1 MEQFIVKIETF
12 YLQKIIEKFHRK
24 EDIIAVQDIAVR
36 HFNRDENMI
45 FVQFH
50 YGEDCITAT
59 TKEFTKPPKS
69 EEDFRFDAQLVAGY
83 VSNPWEK
90 QMTGL
95 ELYYLLQKL
104 LKDEEKSMD
113 AFHARF
119 SEVEDILVNRER
131 QIKFPLL
138 KFSIFDPLRNDSA
151 RKLRLQRV
159 RKFNIQNESY
169 FVIFVSF

>member
-1 MEQFIVKIETF
+1 
-12 YLQKIIEKFHRK
+12 
-24 EDIIAVQDIAVR
+24 
-36 HFNRDENMI
+36 
-45 FVQFH
+45 
-50 YGEDCITAT
+50 
-59 TKEFTKPPKS
+59 
-69 EEDFRFDAQLVAGY
+69 
-83 VSNPWEK
+83 
-90 QMTGL
+90 MTGL

-159 RKFNIQNESY
+159 RKFNLQNKSY
-169 FVIFVSF
+169 YVIFVFFFFLV